1 MQKQIDTEKES
12 YQKLQ
17 SDLADSQNF
26 NDKLKI
32 ENEKHLQEIQSQ
44 LELATGEQAKHE
56 RELSDQE
63 LAKAKLLAAEK
74 DKEIEELK
82 LKIEKIQ
89 LDFDRRLKERDLIGD
104 EFKQSFNAKLDLAND
119 ENKRLIKTMKQ
130 MEENHDVELIE
141 YRKFA

>member
-17 SDLADSQNF
+17 SDLADSQSF

-63 LAKAKLLAAEK
+63 LAKVKLLAADK

-82 LKIEKIQ
+82 LKIEKTSAW
-89 LDFDRRLKERDLIGD
+89 LW
-104 EFKQSFNAKLDLAND
+104 
-119 ENKRLIKTMKQ
+119 
-130 MEENHDVELIE
+130 
-141 YRKFA
+141 

>member
-1 MQKQIDTEKES
+1 MK
-12 YQKLQ
+12 KL
-17 SDLADSQNF
+17 
-26 NDKLKI
+26 
-32 ENEKHLQEIQSQ
+32 
-44 LELATGEQAKHE
+44 
-56 RELSDQE
+56 
-63 LAKAKLLAAEK
+63 
-74 DKEIEELK
+74 
-82 LKIEKIQ
+82 Q